1 MQEKIKQGRDFL
13 KAELWGSADAIV
25 PDQQLGKPCPPVE
38 KPFDPQT
45 KRIQL
50 AVPNDFKLGKTAVA
64 EVISQRRSR
73 RKFST
78 APMTLDE
85 VAYLCWAAQGVQKVF
100 GKGEALFRTVPSAG
114 ARHALELYLAVGH
127 VDGLAAGLYR
137 YLGVEHELLLVRPDS
152 KIMSSVAAACC
163 GQTWMSRAA
172 VNFIFTAIPYR
183 MEWRYSTAAGK
194 LVALDAGHACQNL
207 CIAAES
213 IDAGVCPVA
222 AYLQQ
227 PLDEMLGIDGR
238 EEFAVYLASAGKK

>member
-50 AVPNDFKLGKTAVA
+50 PLPRDFTSKATVA
-64 EVISQRRSR
+64 EVIGQRRSR

-78 APMTLDE
+78 APMTLAE

-127 VDGLAAGLYR
+127 VDGFAAGLYR

-152 KIMSSVAAACC
+152 NIMSSVAAACC

-194 LVALDAGHACQNL
+194 LIALDAGHACQNL

-213 IDAGVCPVA
+213 IDAGACAVA

-227 PLDEMLGIDGR
+227 PLDDLLGIDGR
-238 EEFAVYLASAGKK
+238 EEFAIYLASVGKK